1 MNIVNYMNHFWFQ
14 NQYDPCSSSETTL
27 FHYLLFEAERQQW
40 VMPFK
45 LPTQMLISY
54 TGISKPVVEKARK
67 GLQKRGLITYSN
79 GEGKGRPA
87 QYSLVLNV
95 ATEVKEHNPQPSTA
109 SPEHNHE
116 RVQEASRVKPQ
127 EHPCENTQKE
137 SYEPIQEQTQELTHN
152 STQTETHNDTQITTR
167 ELTLQDTQDETQPL
181 SHVWPISILREKI
194 LNDKPWQDNIIHEL
208 AKEGIQINGTE
219 LIRLIKEFFDWQEQ
233 QGDASERDET
243 GCRRHVFNNIR
254 SCLKKRQQRLEQKPQ
269 TTESSQDAAD
279 RSNH

>member
-45 LPTQMLISY
+45 LPTQMVISY

-109 SPEHNHE
+109 SPEHNPE

-127 EHPCENTQKE
+127 EHPCENTQE
-137 SYEPIQEQTQELTHN
+137 RIIRA
-152 STQTETHNDTQITTR
+152 DTRTGSGVDAQ
-167 ELTLQDTQDETQPL
+167 
-181 SHVWPISILREKI
+181 
-194 LNDKPWQDNIIHEL
+194 
-208 AKEGIQINGTE
+208 
-219 LIRLIKEFFDWQEQ
+219 FDSNR
-233 QGDASERDET
+233 DA
-243 GCRRHVFNNIR
+243 
-254 SCLKKRQQRLEQKPQ
+254 Q
-269 TTESSQDAAD
+269 
-279 RSNH
+279 

>member
-45 LPTQMLISY
+45 LPTQMVISY

-116 RVQEASRVKPQ
+116 RV
-127 EHPCENTQKE
+127 
-137 SYEPIQEQTQELTHN
+137 
-152 STQTETHNDTQITTR
+152 
-167 ELTLQDTQDETQPL
+167 
-181 SHVWPISILREKI
+181 
-194 LNDKPWQDNIIHEL
+194 
-208 AKEGIQINGTE
+208 
-219 LIRLIKEFFDWQEQ
+219 
-233 QGDASERDET
+233 
-243 GCRRHVFNNIR
+243 
-254 SCLKKRQQRLEQKPQ
+254 
-269 TTESSQDAAD
+269 
-279 RSNH
+279 